1 MSQPRQTTTYLLL
14 AGVLLLPGCAAK
26 EREEA
31 MAVQPP
37 GHEAAFGSTQQTSEP
52 RATEPSLE
60 RANDDGDESTEIY
73 ADVELLA
80 TCGMEAPTVYFE
92 YDSANVRRAAQVELT
107 ELAECMQRPP
117 LADRKLEVIGH
128 ADERGP
134 EQYNEGLGLRR
145 ATAVTD
151 QLITHGLD
159 RTRVQARSHGEEEAA
174 NPPEWTDRRVVIRL
188 QDEATSPSPAPS
200 PTPGSKQDQSPKK
213 QPK

>member
-1 MSQPRQTTTYLLL
+1 MSQPSQTTTILFL
-14 AGVLLLPGCAAK
+14 ASALLLPACAAK

-31 MAVQPP
+31 TAVQTP
-37 GHEAAFGSTQQTSEP
+37 GQEQAFGTTQQTSEP
-52 RATEPSLE
+52 LTEV
-60 RANDDGDESTEIY
+60 Y

-107 ELAECMQRPP
+107 ALAECMQRPP

-151 QLITHGLD
+151 QLIAHGLD

-174 NPPEWTDRRVVIRL
+174 DPPEWGDRRVVIRL
-188 QDEATSPSPAPS
+188 QDEAPSPTPEPS
-200 PTPGSKQDQSPKK
+200 PTPGSKQDQRPKRSK
-213 QPK
+213 